1 MKSGGDMNVDEVW
14 DATDRERIAIAD
26 LLDEL
31 ADDEWEHPS
40 LCDGW
45 RVRDVAAH
53 LSMAQTGV
61 AEAAVAL
68 VRARFG
74 FNRMIHDTAV
84 RRSGRP
90 REEFTA
96 ALRGMAGSRKR
107 APGISH
113 IEPLTD
119 VLVHTQDIVVPLGRS
134 YAMPPRAAAFCA
146 ERVWTMGFPFHA
158 RRRFATYGWSR
169 RTPTGPPDRDASSS
183 VRSTRSCSRSPDAR
197 PAAPGSG
204 RPILRRCRS
213 AGCAGRT
220 PRSPPTGCAGRRPA
234 RSHR

>member
-158 RRRFATYGWSR
+158 RRRFRDVRLVATDTDW
-169 RTPTGPPDRDASSS
+169 TA
-183 VRSTRSCSRSPDAR
+183 
-197 PAAPGSG
+197 GSG
-204 RPILRRCRS
+204 RELVGPIDAILLALTGREAGSSRLR
-213 AGCAGRT
+213 APDPQAL
-220 PRSPPTGCAGRRPA
+220 P
-234 RSHR
+234 